1 MRSANLGERR
11 ARLGLLCLP
20 RSVASAV
27 ADARLAEEVGFALV
41 GVADSQSVFRELYAT
56 MALCAQATRR
66 VRIGPA
72 VTNPVTR
79 HPAVAASGIA
89 TVDEIAPGRAFFGIG
104 SGDSAILNLAE
115 RPATLADLRAYVEA
129 VRALQARGE
138 VSWRGRT
145 ARLTWAP
152 RAVPIYLSAEGPRTL
167 ELAGEIADGV
177 VVNVGLEP
185 ALVRDAVARVHAGAR
200 RAGRDPSALDLWTL
214 VRANVTDDVATGV
227 EEIRMELASNA
238 HHVFRFT
245 LEGKHVPGDLADAIR
260 RVQTGYQPAA
270 HEALGPSPNARLLD
284 AEPALRAYLAERF
297 AAVGP
302 AAVCAEKLRRVVEAG
317 IDGLLVTGFVAERA
331 RLIRALG
338 EQVLPRLAMPRTAG
352 APTP

>member
-1 MRSANLGERR
+1 MRT

-20 RSVASAV
+20 RSVTAAV
-27 ADARLAEEVGFALV
+27 ADARLAEDVGFSMV
-41 GVADSQSVFRELYAT
+41 GVADSQSVFRELYVT
-56 MALCAQATRR
+56 MALCAQATQR
-66 VRIGPA
+66 VLIGPS
-72 VTNPVTR
+72 VTNPITR

-89 TVDEIAPGRAFFGIG
+89 TIDEIAPGRAFFGIG

-115 RPATLADLRAYVEA
+115 RPATLADMRAYVEA
-129 VRALQARGE
+129 VRRLQSKGE
-138 VSWRGRT
+138 AEWRGRT

-177 VVNVGLEP
+177 IVNVGLTPE
-185 ALVRDAVARVHAGAR
+185 LVRDAVAHVHAGAR
-200 RAGRDPSALDLWTL
+200 RAGRDPSAIDLWTM
-214 VRANVTDDVATGV
+214 VRANVTDDVAAGV
-227 EEIRMELASNA
+227 DEIRMELASNA

-245 LEGKHVPGDLADAIR
+245 LEGKHVPDDLADAIR
-260 RVQTGYQPAA
+260 RVQKGYQPAA

-297 AAVGP
+297 GAVGP
-302 AAVCAEKLRRVVEAG
+302 PAVCADKLRAVVEAG
-317 IDGLLVTGFVAERA
+317 IDGLLVTGFVAERQ

-338 EQVLPRLAMPRTAG
+338 EQVLPRLAR
-352 APTP
+352 